1 MASLC
6 VNIDHIAT
14 LRQARREEDP
24 DPLEAAR
31 LVEKAGAQG
40 ITVHLREDRR
50 HIQDPDVV
58 GLRKIVK
65 TKLNLEMAATDFMVK
80 FALKIRPDQVTLVP
94 EKRQELTTE
103 GGLSLK
109 SAPGR
114 FQKAIDLLQ
123 SKGVPVS
130 LFIDPSPQAIQ
141 LSARL
146 GATFI
151 ELHTGRYSQA
161 CRSFNVGRRTL
172 HGAGASLRQD
182 FGRQAVRK
190 EFLALASGARLARS
204 LGLQV
209 HAGHGLTYQ
218 NVKPVAALPGI
229 EDLNIGHNII
239 ARASMVGLEKAVKE
253 MLKILKTSSK
263 F

>member
-1 MASLC
+1 MAFLC

-14 LRQARREEDP
+14 LRQARREEEP

-31 LVEKAGAQG
+31 LVEKAGAHG

-50 HIQDPDVV
+50 HIQDRDVV
-58 GLRKIVK
+58 GLRKLVQ

-80 FALKIRPDQVTLVP
+80 FALKVRPDQVTLVP
-94 EKRQELTTE
+94 EKREELTTE

-109 SAPGR
+109 SSPGR

-123 SKGVPVS
+123 QKGIPVS

-146 GATFI
+146 GANFV
-151 ELHTGRYSQA
+151 ELHTGRYSRA
-161 CRSFNVGRRTL
+161 FR
-172 HGAGASLRQD
+172 LR
-182 FGRQAVRK
+182 GNVRK
-190 EFLALASGARLARS
+190 EFRALALGARLAKS
-204 LGLQV
+204 LGLKV

-218 NVKPVAALPGI
+218 NTQSIAALPEI

-239 ARASMVGLEKAVKE
+239 ARASMVGLVKAVKE
-253 MLKILKTSSK
+253 MLAVLNKARGRA
-263 F
+263 

>member
-1 MASLC
+1 VAFLC

-24 DPLEAAR
+24 DPLQAAR
-31 LVEKAGAQG
+31 LVEKAGAHG

-50 HIQDPDVV
+50 HIQDRDVV

-65 TKLNLEMAATDFMVK
+65 TKLNLEMAATDPMVK

-94 EKRQELTTE
+94 EKRRELTTE

-109 SAPGR
+109 AAPGR
-114 FQKAIDLLQ
+114 FQKTIDILQ
-123 SKGVPVS
+123 GKGIPVS
-130 LFIDPSPQAIQ
+130 LFVDPSPQIIQ
-141 LSARL
+141 LSALL
-146 GATFI
+146 GASFI
-151 ELHTGRYSQA
+151 ELHTGGYSQA
-161 CRSFNVGRRTL
+161 CRLKGNVK
-172 HGAGASLRQD
+172 
-182 FGRQAVRK
+182 K

-218 NVKPVAALPGI
+218 NVRPIATLSEI

-239 ARASMVGLEKAVKE
+239 ARASMVGLERAVKE
-253 MLKILKTSSK
+253 MLVLLKKSKSS
-263 F
+263 

>member
-1 MASLC
+1 MAYLC

-14 LRQARREEDP
+14 LRQARREEEP

-31 LVEKAGAQG
+31 LVEKAGAHG

-50 HIQDPDVV
+50 HIQDRDVV
-58 GLRKIVK
+58 GLRKTIK

-109 SAPGR
+109 STPGR
-114 FQKAIDLLQ
+114 FEKAIHLLQ
-123 SKGVPVS
+123 SKGIPVS
-130 LFIDPSPQAIQ
+130 LFIDPSSQVIQ

-146 GATFI
+146 GAAFI
-151 ELHTGRYSQA
+151 ELHTGRYSRA
-161 CRSFNVGRRTL
+161 FR
-172 HGAGASLRQD
+172 LR
-182 FGRQAVRK
+182 GNVRK
-190 EFLALASGARLARS
+190 EFQALAAGARLAQS
-204 LGLQV
+204 LGLKV

-218 NVKPVAALPGI
+218 NVKPVAVLPEI

-239 ARASMVGLEKAVKE
+239 ARASMVGLERAVKE
-253 MLKILKTSSK
+253 MLNILKSVSTQ
-263 F
+263 FVH